1 MNALVRHVRR
11 LWPGAGVWLP
21 LPFPLWVIVCAAIGN
36 LRWEHVIFVILIP
49 AMAYTN
55 AWTKRLFIGLYP
67 VGLLG
72 LIYDAMRYVKN
83 VGVTP
88 DRVHIC
94 DLRALD
100 MRIWSVDDG
109 GGVRGSVHD
118 WLQAHATPA
127 LDVYCSIPYGT
138 FAWVAIGFAI
148 YLYWK
153 DYEGMRRF
161 GWTFLLINL
170 AGFVTYH
177 IYPAAPPWY
186 FHQHGCV
193 ADLATHASEGPNL
206 MRVDALLGIH
216 YFHGFYGR
224 SADVFGAVPSLHV
237 AYPTLVMLYGWPHF
251 RVVGRSLCVLFFV
264 SMCFAA
270 VYLDHH
276 WIFDVLLGMVYA
288 FGINAL
294 VRTLYERRARAHA
307 ATAA

>member
-1 MNALVRHVRR
+1 MNAFVRHVRR
-11 LWPGAGVWLP
+11 LWPGAGILLP
-21 LPFPLWVIVCAAIGN
+21 LPFPLWVVVCAAIGN
-36 LRWEHVIFVILIP
+36 LRWEHVIFAVLIP
-49 AMAYTN
+49 VLAYTN
-55 AWTKRLFIGLYP
+55 ARTKRFFVGLYP

-72 LIYDAMRYVKN
+72 LIFDAMRYVKN
-83 VGVTP
+83 FGITP

-94 DLRALD
+94 DLRAID
-100 MRIWSVDDG
+100 MSIWSVDDG

-186 FHQHGCV
+186 VHQHGCV
-193 ADLATHASEGPNL
+193 ADLASHASEGPNL
-206 MRVDALLGIH
+206 MRVDAMLGIH

-224 SADVFGAVPSLHV
+224 SSDVFGAVPSLHV
-237 AYPTLVMLYGWPHF
+237 AYPTLILLYGWPHF

-276 WIFDVLLGMVYA
+276 WIFDVLLG
-288 FGINAL
+288 
-294 VRTLYERRARAHA
+294 TLYAVSINTLIATLYARRAAARA
-307 ATAA
+307 TTSG